1 MAGRGGS
8 SRRASSAPSAS
19 SVRFGANPSF
29 GNHVPAGAVVSGVVP
44 PRPSS
49 SGKLYYVLPKNR
61 ASEPT
66 VVAGGD
72 LVVSSY
78 GGWRS
83 GTSPTGFVSLEQ
95 AVSAAA
101 ALYGGDA
108 TSSVMVIFK

>member
-8 SRRASSAPSAS
+8 SRRASSAPSAR
-19 SVRFGANPSF
+19 SVSFGANPSF

-44 PRPSS
+44 PTQSS
-49 SGKLYYVLPKNR
+49 TGKLYYVLPKNR
-61 ASEPT
+61 AKEPT

-72 LVVSSY
+72 LVASSY
-78 GGWRS
+78 GGWRC
-83 GTSPTGFVSLEQ
+83 GISPTGFTNLEQ

-108 TSSVMVIFK
+108 TSSVRVIFK